1 MSNYQNLP
9 ELFFSKAKENLNN
22 QHLLKINNST
32 NEIDSWTWS
41 NTYSSVNKIYQF
53 INSQNLK
60 KDERILLVS
69 ENRPEWMA
77 ADIAIMS
84 NQLIA
89 VPNYI
94 TYTSRDFEH
103 ILNDSKP
110 KGLIVSNKD
119 LLETVLIASKKINFE
134 LQFIICF
141 DQFENTS
148 IPNLTFYDD
157 LIEDPSVKPD
167 KYHSI
172 QRKDP
177 ASIIYTSGTQGLPKG
192 VILSHGGILSNCE
205 GAYELLQ
212 TLKSPDLT
220 FLTWLPLSH
229 SYEHVVQFVTLM
241 MEAKVFY
248 NKSIETL
255 LPTIKV
261 AKPHIMTAVPRF
273 YNNLFAKMQINLKN
287 QSQFK
292 QNLFNSAISLGTKKL
307 HQQKLSLKEKIL
319 DFLLDKLV
327 RKKVKNN
334 FGGRLEAFVSG
345 GGPLDSRVGEALNA
359 LGLKTLQGYGL
370 TETSPVV
377 SCNPLHKVKV
387 ETVGPIFPGVEVKLA
402 EDGEILVK
410 GENLMLGYWNNQE
423 ATNKTI
429 INGWLHTGD
438 IGEFDKEGYLK
449 ITDRKKDIIVNA
461 GGDNISPTRVEAK
474 LDIEPEIA
482 QSMLYGDFKNY
493 LVAVIVPDKDFAL
506 NWAKENGKEQKFE
519 SIVKDDDFNK
529 LMKEVVNRVNKNLSV
544 IEQVRKF
551 ILIDHEFTIENSMM
565 TVSMKVRRFAV
576 KDKYQEDLEKLY

>member
-1 MSNYQNLP
+1 MTNYQNLP
-9 ELFFSKAKENLNN
+9 ELFFLKAKENLKN
-22 QHLLKINNST
+22 QHLLKINNTT
-32 NEIDSWTWS
+32 NEIESWTWS
-41 NTYSSVNKIYQF
+41 DTLSSINKIYQF
-53 INSQNLK
+53 INSQNLHK
-60 KDERILLVS
+60 EERVLLVS
-69 ENRPEWMA
+69 ENRPEWMS

-110 KGLIVSNKD
+110 KGLIVSNKN
-119 LLETVLIASKKINFE
+119 LLDTVLIASKKINFE

-141 DQFENTS
+141 DRFENST
-148 IPNLTFYDD
+148 IPNLSFYDD
-157 LIEDPSVKPD
+157 LIEDSSIEPD
-167 KYHSI
+167 KYLSI

-192 VILSHGGILSNCE
+192 VVLSHGGILSNCE

-212 TLKSPDLT
+212 TLKGPDLT

-292 QNLFNSAISLGTKKL
+292 QNLFNQAILLGTKKL
-307 HQQKLSLKEKIL
+307 HQQKLSISEKIF

-327 RKKVKNN
+327 RKKVLNN
-334 FGGRLEAFVSG
+334 FGGRLKAFVSG

-377 SCNPLHKVKV
+377 SCNPLYKVKV

-410 GENLMLGYWNNQE
+410 GENLMLGYWNNPE
-423 ATNKTI
+423 ATKKTI
-429 INGWLHTGD
+429 IDGWLHTGD
-438 IGEFDKEGYLK
+438 IGEFDQEGYLK
-449 ITDRKKDIIVNA
+449 ITDRKKDIIVSL
-461 GGDNISPTRVEAK
+461 GGDNIAPSK
-474 LDIEPEIA
+474 LENLLTLSSDIEQACVFGE
-482 QSMLYGDFKNY
+482 QKNY
-493 LVAVIVPDKDFAL
+493 IAAL
-506 NWAKENGKEQKFE
+506 IILSADSKATKEQIDLYIEKMN
-519 SIVKDDDFNK
+519 VD
-529 LMKEVVNRVNKNLSV
+529 LSQPEK
-544 IEQVRKF
+544 IKRYH
-551 ILIDHEFTIENSMM
+551 IIDEPFTIENNLM
-565 TVSMKVRRFAV
+565 TPTMKVRRHEV
-576 KDKYQEDLEKLY
+576 EKKYSEVINGMF

>member
-1 MSNYQNLP
+1 MTNYQNLP
-9 ELFFSKAKENLNN
+9 ELFFLKAKENLKN
-22 QHLLKINNST
+22 QHLLKINNTT
-32 NEIDSWTWS
+32 NEIESWTWS
-41 NTYSSVNKIYQF
+41 DTLSSINKIYQF
-53 INSQNLK
+53 INSQNLHK
-60 KDERILLVS
+60 EERVLLVS
-69 ENRPEWMA
+69 ENRPEWMS

-110 KGLIVSNKD
+110 KGLIVSNKN
-119 LLETVLIASKKINFE
+119 LLDTILIASKKINFE

-141 DQFENTS
+141 DRFENST
-148 IPNLTFYDD
+148 IPNLSFYDD
-157 LIEDPSVKPD
+157 LIEDSSIEPD
-167 KYHSI
+167 KYLSI

-192 VILSHGGILSNCE
+192 VVLSHGGILSNCE

-212 TLKSPDLT
+212 TLKGPDLT

-292 QNLFNSAISLGTKKL
+292 QNLFNQAILLGTKKL
-307 HQQKLSLKEKIL
+307 HQQKLSISEKIF

-327 RKKVKNN
+327 RKKVLNN
-334 FGGRLEAFVSG
+334 FGGRLKAFVSG
-345 GGPLDSRVGEALNA
+345 GGPLDSRVCEALND

-410 GENLMLGYWNNQE
+410 GENLMLGYWNNPE
-423 ATNKTI
+423 ATKKTI
-429 INGWLHTGD
+429 IDGWLHTGD
-438 IGEFDKEGYLK
+438 IGEFDEEGYLK
-449 ITDRKKDIIVNA
+449 ITDRKKDIIVSL
-461 GGDNISPTRVEAK
+461 GGDNIAPSK
-474 LDIEPEIA
+474 LENLLTLSSDIEQACVFGE
-482 QSMLYGDFKNY
+482 QKNY
-493 LVAVIVPDKDFAL
+493 IAAL
-506 NWAKENGKEQKFE
+506 IILSADSKATKEQIDLYIEKMN
-519 SIVKDDDFNK
+519 VD
-529 LMKEVVNRVNKNLSV
+529 LSQPEK
-544 IEQVRKF
+544 IKRYH
-551 ILIDHEFTIENSMM
+551 IIDEPFTIENNLM
-565 TVSMKVRRFAV
+565 TPTMKVRRHEV
-576 KDKYQEDLEKLY
+576 EKKYSEVINGMF

>member
-1 MSNYQNLP
+1 MDKYQNLP
-9 ELFFSKAKENLNN
+9 ELFFSKAQENFKN
-22 QHLLKINNST
+22 QHLLKINSTT
-32 NEIDSWTWS
+32 NEIESWTWS
-41 NTYSSVNKIYQF
+41 DTLRSVNKIYQF
-53 INSQNLK
+53 INSQNLHK
-60 KDERILLVS
+60 EERVLLVS
-69 ENRPEWMA
+69 ENRPEWMT

-110 KGLIVSNKD
+110 KGLIVSNKN
-119 LLETVLIASKKINFE
+119 LLDTVLIASKKINFE

-141 DQFENTS
+141 DRFDNS
-148 IPNLTFYDD
+148 NIPNLSFYDD
-157 LIEDPSVKPD
+157 LIEDTSIKPN
-167 KYHSI
+167 KYLSI

-192 VILSHGGILSNCE
+192 VVLSHGGILSNCE

-212 TLKSPDLT
+212 TLKGPDLT

-255 LPTIKV
+255 LPTIKI

-273 YNNLFAKMQINLKN
+273 YNNLFAKMQINLKT

-292 QNLFNSAISLGTKKL
+292 QNLFNQAILLGTKKL
-307 HQQKLSLKEKIL
+307 HQQKLSITEKIF
-319 DFLLDKLV
+319 DFLMDKLV
-327 RKKVKNN
+327 RKKVLNN
-334 FGGRLEAFVSG
+334 FGGRLKAFVSG

-429 INGWLHTGD
+429 IDGWLYTGD
-438 IGEFDKEGYLK
+438 IGEFDEEGYLK
-449 ITDRKKDIIVNA
+449 ITDRKKDIIVSL
-461 GGDNISPTRVEAK
+461 GGDNIAPSK
-474 LDIEPEIA
+474 LENLLTLSSDIEQACVFGE
-482 QSMLYGDFKNY
+482 QKNY
-493 LVAVIVPDKDFAL
+493 IAAIIILSADSKAT
-506 NWAKENGKEQKFE
+506 KEQIDLYIEKMN
-519 SIVKDDDFNK
+519 VD
-529 LMKEVVNRVNKNLSV
+529 LSQPEK
-544 IEQVRKF
+544 IKRYH
-551 ILIDHEFTIENSMM
+551 IIDEPFTIENNLM
-565 TVSMKVRRFAV
+565 TPTMKVRRHEV
-576 KDKYQEDLEKLY
+576 EKKYSEVINGMF

>member
-1 MSNYQNLP
+1 MDKYQNLP
-9 ELFFSKAKENLNN
+9 ELFFSKAQENFKN

-32 NEIDSWTWS
+32 NEIESWTWS
-41 NTYSSVNKIYQF
+41 DTLRSVNKIYQF
-53 INSQNLK
+53 INSQNLH
-60 KDERILLVS
+60 KDERVLLVS
-69 ENRPEWMA
+69 ENRPEWMT

-110 KGLIVSNKD
+110 KGLIVSNKN
-119 LLETVLIASKKINFE
+119 LLDTVLIASKKINFE

-141 DQFENTS
+141 DRFDNS
-148 IPNLTFYDD
+148 NIPNLSFYDD
-157 LIEDPSVKPD
+157 LIEDTSIKPD
-167 KYHSI
+167 KYLSI

-192 VILSHGGILSNCE
+192 VVLSHGGILSNCE

-212 TLKSPDLT
+212 TLKGPDLT

-255 LPTIKV
+255 LPTIKI

-273 YNNLFAKMQINLKN
+273 YNNLFAKMQINLKT

-292 QNLFNSAISLGTKKL
+292 QNLFNQAILLGTKKL
-307 HQQKLSLKEKIL
+307 HQQKLSITEKIF
-319 DFLLDKLV
+319 DFLMDKLV
-327 RKKVKNN
+327 RKKVLNN
-334 FGGRLEAFVSG
+334 FGGRLKAFVSG

-429 INGWLHTGD
+429 IDGWLHTGD
-438 IGEFDKEGYLK
+438 IGEFDEEGYLK
-449 ITDRKKDIIVNA
+449 ITDRKKDIIVSL
-461 GGDNISPTRVEAK
+461 GGDNIAPSK
-474 LDIEPEIA
+474 LENLLTLSSDIEQACVFGE
-482 QSMLYGDFKNY
+482 QKNY
-493 LVAVIVPDKDFAL
+493 IAAL
-506 NWAKENGKEQKFE
+506 IILSADSKATKEQIDLYIEKMNVDLSQPEKIKRYHIIDEPFTVE
-519 SIVKDDDFNK
+519 NN
-529 LMKEVVNRVNKNLSV
+529 LM
-544 IEQVRKF
+544 
-551 ILIDHEFTIENSMM
+551 TP
-565 TVSMKVRRFAV
+565 TMKVRRHEV
-576 KDKYQEDLEKLY
+576 EKKYSEVINGMF

>member
-1 MSNYQNLP
+1 MDKYQNLP
-9 ELFFSKAKENLNN
+9 QLFFSKAQENFKN
-22 QHLLKINNST
+22 QHLLKINNTT
-32 NEIDSWTWS
+32 NEIESWTWS
-41 NTYSSVNKIYQF
+41 DTLRSVNKIYQF
-53 INSQNLK
+53 INSQNLHK
-60 KDERILLVS
+60 EERVLLVS
-69 ENRPEWMA
+69 ENRPEWMT

-110 KGLIVSNKD
+110 KGLIVSNKN
-119 LLETVLIASKKINFE
+119 LLDTVLIASKKINFE

-141 DQFENTS
+141 DRFDNTN
-148 IPNLTFYDD
+148 IPNLNFYDD
-157 LIEDPSVKPD
+157 LIEDSSIEPD
-167 KYHSI
+167 KYLFI

-177 ASIIYTSGTQGLPKG
+177 ACIIYTSGTQGLPKG
-192 VILSHGGILSNCE
+192 VVLSHGGILSNCE

-212 TLKSPDLT
+212 TLKEPDLT

-287 QSQFK
+287 QPQFK
-292 QNLFNSAISLGTKKL
+292 QNLFNQAILLGTKKL
-307 HQQKLSLKEKIL
+307 HQQKLSITEKIF

-327 RKKVKNN
+327 RKKVLNN
-334 FGGRLEAFVSG
+334 FGGRLKAFVSG

-387 ETVGPIFPGVEVKLA
+387 KTVGPIFPGVEVKLA

-410 GENLMLGYWNNQE
+410 GENLMLGYWNNPE
-423 ATNKTI
+423 ATKKTI
-429 INGWLHTGD
+429 IDGWLHTGD
-438 IGEFDKEGYLK
+438 IGEFDEEGYLK
-449 ITDRKKDIIVNA
+449 ITDRKKDIIVSL
-461 GGDNISPTRVEAK
+461 GGDNIAPSK
-474 LDIEPEIA
+474 LENLLTLSSDIEQACVFGE
-482 QSMLYGDFKNY
+482 QKNY
-493 LVAVIVPDKDFAL
+493 IAAIIILSADSKAT
-506 NWAKENGKEQKFE
+506 KEQIDLYIEKMNT
-519 SIVKDDDFNK
+519 D
-529 LMKEVVNRVNKNLSV
+529 LSQPEK
-544 IEQVRKF
+544 IKRYH
-551 ILIDHEFTIENSMM
+551 IIDEPFTIENNLM
-565 TVSMKVRRFAV
+565 TPTMKVRRHEV
-576 KDKYQEDLEKLY
+576 EKKYSEVINGMF

>member
-1 MSNYQNLP
+1 MDKYQNLP
-9 ELFFSKAKENLNN
+9 ELFFSKAQENFKN
-22 QHLLKINNST
+22 QHLLKINNTT
-32 NEIDSWTWS
+32 NEIESWTWS
-41 NTYSSVNKIYQF
+41 DTLRSVNKIYQF
-53 INSQNLK
+53 INSQNLHK
-60 KDERILLVS
+60 EERVLLVS
-69 ENRPEWMA
+69 ENRPEWMT

-110 KGLIVSNKD
+110 KGLIVSNKN
-119 LLETVLIASKKINFE
+119 LLDTVLIASKKINFE

-141 DQFENTS
+141 DRFDNS
-148 IPNLTFYDD
+148 NIPNLSFYDD
-157 LIEDPSVKPD
+157 LIEDTSIKPD
-167 KYHSI
+167 KYLSI

-192 VILSHGGILSNCE
+192 VVLSHGGILSNCE

-212 TLKSPDLT
+212 TLKGPDLT

-255 LPTIKV
+255 LPTIKI

-292 QNLFNSAISLGTKKL
+292 QNLFKQAILLGTKKL
-307 HQQKLSLKEKIL
+307 HQQKLSITEKIF
-319 DFLLDKLV
+319 DFLMDKLV
-327 RKKVKNN
+327 RKKVLNN
-334 FGGRLEAFVSG
+334 FGGRLKAFVSG

-429 INGWLHTGD
+429 IDGWLHTGD
-438 IGEFDKEGYLK
+438 IGEFDEEGYLK
-449 ITDRKKDIIVNA
+449 ITDRKKDIIVSL
-461 GGDNISPTRVEAK
+461 GGDNIAPSK
-474 LDIEPEIA
+474 LENLLTLSSDIEQACVFGE
-482 QSMLYGDFKNY
+482 QKNY
-493 LVAVIVPDKDFAL
+493 IAAIIILSADSKAT
-506 NWAKENGKEQKFE
+506 KEQIDLYIEKMNT
-519 SIVKDDDFNK
+519 D
-529 LMKEVVNRVNKNLSV
+529 LSQPEK
-544 IEQVRKF
+544 IKRYH
-551 ILIDHEFTIENSMM
+551 IIDEPFTIENNLM
-565 TVSMKVRRFAV
+565 TPTMKVRRHEV
-576 KDKYQEDLEKLY
+576 EKKYSEVINGMF

>member
-1 MSNYQNLP
+1 MTNYQNLP
-9 ELFFSKAKENLNN
+9 ELFFLKAKENLKN
-22 QHLLKINNST
+22 QHLLKINNTT
-32 NEIDSWTWS
+32 NEIESWTWS
-41 NTYSSVNKIYQF
+41 DTLSSINKIYQF
-53 INSQNLK
+53 INSQNLHK
-60 KDERILLVS
+60 EERVLLVS
-69 ENRPEWMA
+69 ENRPEWMS

-110 KGLIVSNKD
+110 KGLIVSNKN
-119 LLETVLIASKKINFE
+119 LLDTVLIASKKINFE

-141 DQFENTS
+141 DRFENS
-148 IPNLTFYDD
+148 NIPNLSFYDD
-157 LIEDPSVKPD
+157 LIEDSSIEPD
-167 KYHSI
+167 KYLSI

-192 VILSHGGILSNCE
+192 VVLSHGGILSNCE

-212 TLKSPDLT
+212 TLKGPDLT

-292 QNLFNSAISLGTKKL
+292 QNLFNQAILLGTKKL
-307 HQQKLSLKEKIL
+307 HQQKLSISEKIF

-327 RKKVKNN
+327 RKKVLNN
-334 FGGRLEAFVSG
+334 FGGRLKAFVSG

-410 GENLMLGYWNNQE
+410 GENLMLGYWNNLE
-423 ATNKTI
+423 ATKKTI
-429 INGWLHTGD
+429 IDGWLHTGD
-438 IGEFDKEGYLK
+438 IGEFDEEGYLK
-449 ITDRKKDIIVNA
+449 ITDRKKDIIVSL
-461 GGDNISPTRVEAK
+461 GGDNIAPSK
-474 LDIEPEIA
+474 LENLLTLSSDIEQACVFGE
-482 QSMLYGDFKNY
+482 QKNY
-493 LVAVIVPDKDFAL
+493 IAAL
-506 NWAKENGKEQKFE
+506 IILSADSKATKEQIDLYIEKMN
-519 SIVKDDDFNK
+519 VD
-529 LMKEVVNRVNKNLSV
+529 LSQPEK
-544 IEQVRKF
+544 IKRYH
-551 ILIDHEFTIENSMM
+551 IIDEPFTIENNLM
-565 TVSMKVRRFAV
+565 TPTMKVRRHEV
-576 KDKYQEDLEKLY
+576 EKKYSEVINGMF

>member
-1 MSNYQNLP
+1 MDKCQNLP
-9 ELFFSKAKENLNN
+9 ELFFSKAQENFKN
-22 QHLLKINNST
+22 QHLLKINNTT
-32 NEIDSWTWS
+32 NEIESWTWS
-41 NTYSSVNKIYQF
+41 DTLRSVNKIYHF
-53 INSQNLK
+53 INSQNLHK
-60 KDERILLVS
+60 EERVLLVS
-69 ENRPEWMA
+69 ENRPEWMT

-110 KGLIVSNKD
+110 KGLIVSNKN
-119 LLETVLIASKKINFE
+119 LLDTVLIASKKINFE

-141 DQFENTS
+141 DRFENS
-148 IPNLTFYDD
+148 NIPNLSFYDD
-157 LIEDPSVKPD
+157 LIEDTSIKPD
-167 KYHSI
+167 KYLSI

-192 VILSHGGILSNCE
+192 VVLSHGGILSNCE

-212 TLKSPDLT
+212 TLKGPDLT

-255 LPTIKV
+255 LPTIKI

-273 YNNLFAKMQINLKN
+273 YNNLFAKMQINLKT

-292 QNLFNSAISLGTKKL
+292 QNLFNQAILLGTKKL
-307 HQQKLSLKEKIL
+307 YQQKLSITEKIF
-319 DFLLDKLV
+319 DLLMDKLV
-327 RKKVKNN
+327 RKKVLNN
-334 FGGRLEAFVSG
+334 FGGRLKAFVSG

-429 INGWLHTGD
+429 IDGWLHTGD
-438 IGEFDKEGYLK
+438 IGEFDEEGYLK
-449 ITDRKKDIIVNA
+449 ITDRKKDIIVSL
-461 GGDNISPTRVEAK
+461 GGDNIAPSK
-474 LDIEPEIA
+474 LENLLTLSSDIEQACVFGE
-482 QSMLYGDFKNY
+482 QKNY
-493 LVAVIVPDKDFAL
+493 IAAIIILSADSKAT
-506 NWAKENGKEQKFE
+506 KEQIDLYIEKMNT
-519 SIVKDDDFNK
+519 D
-529 LMKEVVNRVNKNLSV
+529 LSQPEK
-544 IEQVRKF
+544 IKRYH
-551 ILIDHEFTIENSMM
+551 IIDEPFTIENNLM
-565 TVSMKVRRFAV
+565 TPTMKVRRHEV
-576 KDKYQEDLEKLY
+576 EKKYSEVINGMF

>member
-1 MSNYQNLP
+1 MDKYQNLP
-9 ELFFSKAKENLNN
+9 QLFFSKAQENFKN
-22 QHLLKINNST
+22 QHLLKINNTT
-32 NEIDSWTWS
+32 NEIESWTWS
-41 NTYSSVNKIYQF
+41 DTLRSVNKIYQF
-53 INSQNLK
+53 INSK
-60 KDERILLVS
+60 KLHKEERVLLVS
-69 ENRPEWMA
+69 ENRPEWMT

-110 KGLIVSNKD
+110 KGLIVSNKN
-119 LLETVLIASKKINFE
+119 LLDTVLIASKKINFE

-141 DQFENTS
+141 DRFDNTN
-148 IPNLTFYDD
+148 IPNLNFYDD
-157 LIEDPSVKPD
+157 LIEDSSIEPD
-167 KYHSI
+167 KYLFI

-177 ASIIYTSGTQGLPKG
+177 ACIIYTSGTQGLPKG
-192 VILSHGGILSNCE
+192 VVLSHGGILSNCE

-212 TLKSPDLT
+212 TLKEPDLT

-273 YNNLFAKMQINLKN
+273 YNNLFSKMQINLKN
-287 QSQFK
+287 QPQFK
-292 QNLFNSAISLGTKKL
+292 QNLFNQAILLGTKKL
-307 HQQKLSLKEKIL
+307 HQQKLSITEKIF

-327 RKKVKNN
+327 RKKVLNN
-334 FGGRLEAFVSG
+334 FGGRLKAFVSG

-410 GENLMLGYWNNQE
+410 GENLMLGYWNNPE
-423 ATNKTI
+423 ATKKTI
-429 INGWLHTGD
+429 IDGWLHTGD
-438 IGEFDKEGYLK
+438 IGEFDEEGYLK
-449 ITDRKKDIIVNA
+449 ITDRKKDIIVSL
-461 GGDNISPTRVEAK
+461 GGDNIAPSK
-474 LDIEPEIA
+474 LENLLTLSSDIEQACVFGE
-482 QSMLYGDFKNY
+482 QKNY
-493 LVAVIVPDKDFAL
+493 IAAL
-506 NWAKENGKEQKFE
+506 IILSVDSKATKEQIDLYIEKMN
-519 SIVKDDDFNK
+519 VD
-529 LMKEVVNRVNKNLSV
+529 LSQPEK
-544 IEQVRKF
+544 IKRYH
-551 ILIDHEFTIENSMM
+551 IIDEPFTIENNLM
-565 TVSMKVRRFAV
+565 TPTMKVRRHEV
-576 KDKYQEDLEKLY
+576 EKKYSEVINGMF